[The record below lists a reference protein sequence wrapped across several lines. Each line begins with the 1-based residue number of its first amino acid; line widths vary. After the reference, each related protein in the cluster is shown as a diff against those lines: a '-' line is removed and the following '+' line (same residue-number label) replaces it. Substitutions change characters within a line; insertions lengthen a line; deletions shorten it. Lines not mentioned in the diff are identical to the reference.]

1 MTARKTWL
9 IAAVVTAALV
19 YVAMWLGYTENWA
32 WLDDFDN
39 LLLRKFHDVGAS
51 RPNWVSFWVV
61 FSLVFGPSAFRLIAL
76 AVIIVALIRRNLQ
89 TALFLVVSVELSGL
103 VTLAAK
109 VVADRP
115 RPETALAHAA
125 STSFPSGHA
134 LGVMVGVLAMLTV
147 LWPYLPAGVRAPVVV
162 AGVALILLVGVARVV
177 LNVHHP
183 SDVLAG
189 WALGGLY
196 YLLCVRL
203 VPPRAL
209 TEAVGRPA
217 ELGTAR

>member
-1 MTARKTWL
+1 MAARKSWL
-9 IAAVVTAALV
+9 IAAVATATAV

-32 WLDDFDN
+32 WLDDVDN
-39 LLLRKFHDVGAS
+39 LLLRRFHDVGAS
-51 RPNWVSFWVV
+51 RPGWVSFWVV

-76 AVIIVALIRRNLQ
+76 LLIIAALVRRHLQ

-115 RPETALAHAA
+115 RPDTALAHAA

-147 LWPYLPAGVRAPVVV
+147 LWPHLAPELRMPVVV
-162 AGVALILLVGVARVV
+162 AGVVLIVLVGAARVV

-196 YLLCVRL
+196 YLLCMRL
-203 VPPRAL
+203 VPPRPVTA
-209 TEAVGRPA
+209 AAGRPA
-217 ELGTAR
+217 ELDTAR